1 MAYLT
6 AFIKNQT
13 VQQLVVFTACQ
24 NLLWWLVGATAATGT
39 PLNWTVKLNLLAYG
53 GFVAAGYFLILRR
66 RFRSTIGPILV
77 VAAAPFGLFA
87 AAGDP
92 LIQLFAILLCVF
104 LVLTY
109 IPQLEL
115 QTAYGLLV
123 FSCLAACGV
132 PVILFLLR
140 NHYLSVQFLST
151 LIPIVVSY
159 LALFAAYYLPALP
172 DWRLSLIL
180 PALLVVTILIF
191 AFSWTG
197 LIACFLVG
205 GHWWLQRHLKRHY
218 QLVIT
223 GIIQVL
229 IGYLI
234 LN

>member
-6 AFIKNQT
+6 AFIKNRT

-24 NLLWWLVGATAATGT
+24 NLLWWLVGATTATGT
-39 PLNWTVKLNLLAYG
+39 PLTWKVKLSLLAYG
-53 GFVAAGYFLILRR
+53 GLVAAGYFLILRR
-66 RFRSTIGPILV
+66 HFQSTIGPILV
-77 VAAAPFGLFA
+77 VAAAPFGLLA

-115 QTAYGLLV
+115 QTLYGLIV
-123 FSCLAACGV
+123 FSGLAACGV

-140 NHYLSVQFLST
+140 NHYLSTQFLTT
-151 LIPIVVSY
+151 LIPIVASY
-159 LALFAAYYLPALP
+159 LALFASYYLPENN
-172 DWRLSLIL
+172 DWHLTLIL
-180 PALLVVTILIF
+180 PVLLIIIILIF

-197 LIACFLVG
+197 LLASLLVG
-205 GHWWLQRHLKRHY
+205 GHWWLQRHLKPHY

-229 IGYLI
+229 IGYLVI
-234 LN
+234 Q